1 MSKVFCVLVLPETKA
16 LLMQQETT
24 FTVMDYTPEKL
35 PRDFMLSIL
44 TTKHKTIF
52 EVMDMFYYFTIS
64 NHHIVHS

>member
-1 MSKVFCVLVLPETKA
+1 
-16 LLMQQETT
+16 MQQETT

-35 PRDFMLSIL
+35 LRDFMLSIL
-44 TTKHKTIF
+44 TTKHKIIF